1 MKKIKILVVDDEEG
15 IREFLVEYLN
25 LNNFEVLL
33 CSTLK
38 EAIDINKQEKPP
50 LALIDIILP
59 EENGLVLYRELKK
72 DNHDIKVVLMTGFPV
87 EDILEQAMK
96 EGAVSYIFKP
106 FELEN
111 ILELLKKVSTDLHNN
126 Q

>member
-38 EAIDINKQEKPP
+38 EAIDLNKKEKPP

-72 DNHDIKVVLMTGFPV
+72 DNHDIKAVLMTGFPV

-96 EGAVSYIFKP
+96 EGAISYIFKP

-111 ILELLKKVSTDLHNN
+111 ILELLKKVSSDLNNN

>member
-38 EAIDINKQEKPP
+38 EAIDINKREKPP